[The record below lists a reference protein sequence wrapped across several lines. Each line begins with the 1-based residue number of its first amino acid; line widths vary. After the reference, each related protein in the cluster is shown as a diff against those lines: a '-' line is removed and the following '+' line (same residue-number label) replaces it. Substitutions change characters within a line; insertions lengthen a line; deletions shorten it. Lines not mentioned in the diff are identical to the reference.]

1 MPDLD
6 DVMFSAY
13 YPFLGTFF
21 FQDVML
27 NTNFASTAGYD
38 VEDELVL
45 DVFDCTIA
53 AVFQV
58 EEPLGDPEKL
68 VANLTTTGDLSWTGD
83 TLVGDYT
90 TGIHDV
96 DTPDVTITPNGDT
109 VVAAWC
115 SGGPPRFWES

>member
-45 DVFDCTIA
+45 DVFDCTKA

-58 EEPLGDPEKL
+58 QEP
-68 VANLTTTGDLSWTGD
+68 
-83 TLVGDYT
+83 
-90 TGIHDV
+90 
-96 DTPDVTITPNGDT
+96 
-109 VVAAWC
+109 
-115 SGGPPRFWES
+115 